1 MSTST
6 QPPASAVSQHRS
18 KTTLRGP
25 EALALFDE
33 LLFENPEICSS
44 CFCKIRDRTEH
55 DTNTLGTGNRPA
67 ETLERAGSGTVGY
80 DSHDLDAY
88 GARQKIYARTFCGE
102 CGSPG
107 GRDEPQR
114 IRSLQQLRGD
124 CDRIV
129 RRLHELGY
137 YPDVATLYRVA
148 ESLKTNPDRQGPD
161 REILAASVALAIE
174 RGSERTEG
182 TGGLERPGPR
192 PDCERRSP

>member
-1 MSTST
+1 MSTSIHT
-6 QPPASAVSQHRS
+6 PISAVSQHRR
-18 KTTLRGP
+18 KTTLHGS

-55 DTNTLGTGNRPA
+55 DTNTLGTGNRPT

-102 CGSPG
+102 CGSAG
-107 GRDEPQR
+107 GRRDPQH
-114 IRSLQQLRGD
+114 IPSLQQLRRD
-124 CDRIV
+124 CDRIA

-137 YPDVATLYRVA
+137 YPDVETLYRVA
-148 ESLKTNPDRQGPD
+148 ESLKTNAEHQGRERQ
-161 REILAASVALAIE
+161 ILAAAVGLAIE